1 MLAEAAGLGV
11 VIGLLL
17 GALGGGGGV
26 LVVPGLVYVL
36 GQSGQDATS
45 SSVIIVGLAAG
56 AGAIQRLRSGTL
68 DRRMS
73 LMFGVLGIPGAYLGT
88 RLNHLVAQHV
98 LMLAFAG
105 VTLAAAA
112 AMFGGNRKCRARE
125 RRCPTPD
132 EAPAATC
139 GGTTA
144 ATRGGTTLLA
154 GPPTTERRSAMRTS
168 KVVACASGIGF
179 LTGFLG
185 VGGGFLVVPALV
197 IVLAMPMDLAV
208 GASLAIITLNSVSSL
223 LARVGDTHF
232 DWRIVM
238 PFTLAA
244 IMTSVAGKR
253 IADRLSG
260 DTLIRAFSVLLV
272 LVAGLV
278 AAESFNAL

>member
-1 MLAEAAGLGV
+1 MMLAEAAGLGV

-179 LTGFLG
+179 LTGFL
-185 VGGGFLVVPALV
+185 
-197 IVLAMPMDLAV
+197 
-208 GASLAIITLNSVSSL
+208 T
-223 LARVGDTHF
+223 GDHH
-232 DWRIVM
+232 
-238 PFTLAA
+238 LE
-244 IMTSVAGKR
+244 
-253 IADRLSG
+253 L
-260 DTLIRAFSVLLV
+260 
-272 LVAGLV
+272 GLV
-278 AAESFNAL
+278 AARPCWRYPLRLADRDALHARRDHDLGGGQTDRRSSLG